1 METIPE
7 TQAKWE
13 QRKQKQNTM
22 NLNRTKYNPDTSN
35 LQLTNIYIEFHTFY
49 LLNVGVY
56 LITQIRVLKCIQM
69 QKLN

>member
-22 NLNRTKYNPDTSN
+22 NLNRTKYNPDIGN
-35 LQLTNIYIEFHTFY
+35 LQPCLINNIYIEFHTFY
-49 LLNVGVY
+49 LLNLYV
-56 LITQIRVLKCIQM
+56 
-69 QKLN
+69 